1 MEDYMASFSL
11 EEVEKDSIQLGVESV
26 DNGFSYANCFVRK
39 FLTSSVVHFQAMRS
53 TLANVWHPIGGVSIS
68 DLKNDQLLFQF
79 YFEVDV
85 DQVERNGPWNFNSHL
100 LVLHRLVQ
108 GENSL
113 TLQLTEG
120 ISGFLLMIFLMVS
133 CLRVLRNNSGIFLG
147 TFLEYDTSVV
157 QLAYKGIMR
166 LRVSLDVGSLLKRK
180 KKLLLSNVSDSFDD
194 EMAIR
199 KEKNSPMYNL
209 DGLKCP
215 RTLSFASGVSANKDS
230 TEASGR
236 PRTLQRLWHMLR
248 DSNPSVVFLIET
260 KLQGSRLER
269 IRCKCG
275 YINGID
281 VDSNGRSGCLSL
293 GWKNDYKVSLRSY
306 SRRHINIM
314 IDEDSEGLSWRYIR
328 QWFTWEK
335 GHTASNNIHERLD
348 RAVVNDEWWSLFSN
362 YKVSHLSHFF
372 SDHCPLLLNSKVES
386 LSTKVH
392 HFRFE
397 AAWLLEDSCETM
409 VKKLWEASSGTIPM
423 RLHKV
428 GKGLDKWFTR
438 VKRERSISRKDLE
451 RQLQRLN
458 VLTPSDKVLG
468 DIVDTKLA
476 FSLEAD
482 KELY

>member
-26 DNGFSYANCFVRK
+26 DNGISYANCFVRK
-39 FLTSSVVHFQAMRS
+39 
-53 TLANVWHPIGGVSIS
+53 
-68 DLKNDQLLFQF
+68 
-79 YFEVDV
+79 
-85 DQVERNGPWNFNSHL
+85 NGPWNFNSHL
-100 LVLHRLVQ
+100 LVLHRSVQ

-113 TLQLTEG
+113 TLQLTEVNFW
-120 ISGFLLMIFLMVS
+120 ILVNDIP
-133 CLRVLRNNSGIFLG
+133 
-147 TFLEYDTSVV
+147 YV

-166 LRVSLDVGSLLKRK
+166 LRVWLDVGIPLKRK
-180 KKLLLSNVSDSFDD
+180 KKLLLSNEYKFKWDISLRAQSRRTAALRSQWLVKDGGRQGPSYGNSRNNNGRSNLVDLQDGFRLGHCVNTVSDSFDD

-199 KEKNSPMYNL
+199 EEENSPMHNL
-209 DGLKCP
+209 DRLSVLGPFHLLWEFLLIRIQLKLRGL
-215 RTLSFASGVSANKDS
+215 
-230 TEASGR
+230 ER
-236 PRTLQRLWHMLR
+236 PRTLQRLWNMLR

-275 YINGID
+275 YINRID
-281 VDSNGRSGCLSL
+281 VDPNGRIIGDFNEIAYMLEKRGGLVRQESQMRKFRDMLSDCVIS
-293 GWKNDYKVSLRSY
+293 NLRY
-306 SRRHINIM
+306 T
-314 IDEDSEGLSWRYIR
+314 R

-409 VKKLWEASSGTIPM
+409 VKKLWEASSGTIPT

-428 GKGLDKWFTR
+428 GEGLDKWFTR
-438 VKRERSISRKDLE
+438 VKRERSMSRKDLE

-458 VLTPSDKVLG
+458 ELTPSDKVLR
-468 DIVDTKLA
+468 DIADTKLA
-476 FSLEAD
+476 LSLEAD
-482 KELY
+482 KELYWEQRV